1 MHLGAASRYG
11 MGARKPKLLVLG
23 GPHVDAD
30 ALGDSLGELF
40 ELVESSPGEAIAT
53 MEYEG
58 CQVVLA
64 EAGDF
69 VPLERG
75 LVGRQS
81 SMLLNAIGEGV
92 CLSDVNGRVLWSNT
106 MYRGFHEAVRR
117 RVGEV
122 CIHGAAHFRE
132 RLVRSAEKGGHAAGR
147 AKRYRL
153 SFRKHRRF
161 FEVMVSAV
169 VSRAEDFAPS
179 GVAGG
184 GGGGGEE
191 GNGRGG
197 AGLLLVA
204 AVVRDVT
211 SSVRIEHKI
220 DAIDRAGRELAH
232 MDAETIRKMHAQ
244 ERLRLLQERI
254 VKYADELLH
263 FDHFAI
269 RMLNRKTN
277 SLDLVMAVGI
287 PEKAKEIQLFA
298 EETGNGTSGR
308 VAATGQ
314 SYICEDTTA
323 DPLYVYGLDKPGSS
337 LTVPLRV
344 YDEVVG
350 TFNVESS
357 ERGAFTENDR
367 QFAEIFASYMASAL
381 HTLNLLVVE
390 RYTTSEA
397 ATGTVHGEISGP
409 LNDLV
414 TEVDLLK
421 ERAGEDNALQ
431 PHLERI
437 LRDAA
442 SIRKRMKNVAKGPQ
456 SLLGVD
462 EVLEAGRIIPEL
474 ENRRVL
480 VADNDESMLG
490 TVRDV
495 LTAVGCKVVT
505 CDDGTSAIRLL
516 ETWQHTFD
524 ADEGFDLVLSD
535 INLGDKTGYEVFGA
549 AKRARVDLPVVLM
562 TGFGYDPHHSIVRAT
577 QEGLQSVLFKPFQA
591 EKLIEETRKAMVGAQ
606 GVGKGPAPAE
616 DGPSV
621 GGL

>member
-1 MHLGAASRYG
+1 
-11 MGARKPKLLVLG
+11 MGSHKPKLLVLG

-30 ALGDSLGELF
+30 ALGESLGEMF

-53 MEYEG
+53 LEYEG

-92 CLSDVNGRVLWSNT
+92 CLSDVKGRVLWSNA
-106 MYRGFHEAVRR
+106 MYRGFHDAVRR
-117 RVGEV
+117 RVREV
-122 CIHGAAHFRE
+122 CIHGAATFRE
-132 RLVRSAEKGGHAAGR
+132 RLALSAEKGGHVAGR

-153 SFRKHRRF
+153 CFRKQRRF

-169 VSRAEDFAPS
+169 VSRTEEIAPS
-179 GVAGG
+179 GDG
-184 GGGGGEE
+184 
-191 GNGRGG
+191 GNGRGRP
-197 AGLLLVA
+197 GLLLVA

-211 SSVRIEHKI
+211 SNARMEQKI

-232 MDAETIRKMHAQ
+232 MDSETIRQMHSQ
-244 ERLRLLQERI
+244 ERLRLLQDRI
-254 VKYADELLH
+254 VKYAHELLH

-269 RMLNRKTN
+269 RMLNRKTRE
-277 SLDLVMAVGI
+277 LELVMAVGI
-287 PEKAKEIQLFA
+287 PERAKEIKLFA
-298 EETGNGTSGR
+298 IETGNGTSGW
-308 VAATGQ
+308 VGATGR
-314 SYICEDTTA
+314 SYICEDTAA

-344 YDEVVG
+344 YDEIVG

-367 QFAEIFASYMASAL
+367 QFAQIFASYIASAL

-414 TEVDLLK
+414 AEVDLLK
-421 ERAGEDNALQ
+421 GVAGDNEALRQ
-431 PHLERI
+431 HLDRI

-442 SIRKRMKNVAKGPQ
+442 SIRKRMRNVARGPQ

-474 ENRRVL
+474 EHRRVL
-480 VADNDESMLG
+480 VADNDEAILG
-490 TVRDV
+490 TIRDV
-495 LTAVGCKVVT
+495 LVAVGCKVVT

-524 ADEGFDLVLSD
+524 ADEGFDLVLAD

-549 AKRARVDLPVVLM
+549 AKRARGELPVILM

-591 EKLIEETRKAMVGAQ
+591 EKLIEETRKAITS
-606 GVGKGPAPAE
+606 GKG
-616 DGPSV
+616 
-621 GGL
+621 GGKGRGHEAGDE

>member
-1 MHLGAASRYG
+1 
-11 MGARKPKLLVLG
+11 MGGFKPKMLILG

-30 ALGDSLGELF
+30 ALEGSLGEIF

-53 MEYEG
+53 LEYEG

-92 CLSDVNGRVLWSNT
+92 CLSDYSGRVLWSNA
-106 MYRGFHEAVRR
+106 MFRGYPEAVRR
-117 RVGEV
+117 RVREV
-122 CIHGAAHFRE
+122 CEHGSGLFAERLARAADRGVHGAM
-132 RLVRSAEKGGHAAGR
+132 R
-147 AKRYRL
+147 AKKFRL
-153 SFRKHRRF
+153 NFRKHKRF
-161 FEVMVSAV
+161 FEVMVSPV
-169 VSRAEDFAPS
+169 FSRTEDLASVAPP
-179 GVAGG
+179 
-184 GGGGGEE
+184 
-191 GNGRGG
+191 RGDREPSRP
-197 AGLLLVA
+197 LVA

-211 SSVRIEHKI
+211 SNVRMERKI

-232 MDAETIRKMHAQ
+232 LEAETIREMHAQ
-244 ERLRLLQERI
+244 ERLRLLQDRI
-254 VKYADELLH
+254 VKYAHELMH

-269 RMLNRKTN
+269 RMVNPKTN
-277 SLDLVMAVGI
+277 ALDLVMASGI
-287 PEKAKEIQLFA
+287 PEKAKEVRLFA
-298 EETGNGTSGR
+298 EEVGNGTSGW

-314 SYICEDTTA
+314 SYICNDTRG
-323 DPLYVYGLDKPGSS
+323 DELYIYGLDEPGSS

-344 YDEVVG
+344 YDRVVG

-357 ERGAFTENDR
+357 ERGAFSENDR
-367 QFAEIFASYMASAL
+367 QFAEIFASYVASAL

-414 TEVDLLK
+414 AEVELL
-421 ERAGEDNALQ
+421 RRQAGEDNELA
-431 PHLERI
+431 PHLDRI
-437 LRDAA
+437 LRDVS
-442 SIRKRMKNVAKGPQ
+442 SIRRRMKNVAKGPQ

-462 EVLEAGRIIPEL
+462 EVLEAGRIIPDL
-474 ENRRVL
+474 EGRRVL
-480 VADNDESMLG
+480 VADNDEGILK
-490 TVRDV
+490 TIRDV
-495 LTAVGCKVVT
+495 LSVVGCQVVT

-535 INLGDKTGYEVFGA
+535 INLGDKTGYDVFGA
-549 AKRARVDLPVVLM
+549 AKRARDHLPVILI

-591 EKLIEETRKAMVGAQ
+591 EKLIDEVRRAV
-606 GVGKGPAPAE
+606 APASE
-616 DGPSV
+616 EGE
-621 GGL
+621 G